1 MVIFNGKEF
10 GDWECWTWYNR
21 NRHGGGAMKKK
32 TKVQCAECAHIPPER
47 VCMMPGGKTSKGCP
61 TLGKKE
67 LVQKARKEYKAK
79 SVAEFARLAS
89 IQEGECYSERERR
102 PYIMHPVKPRML
114 EIVEFAQKMG
124 YRRLGLAF
132 CAGLAKEAVIVNQ
145 LLTNHGF
152 EITSV
157 ACKVGG
163 IPKEEIGIK
172 EEQKIFIGRHESM
185 CNPIL
190 QAMVVNEA
198 KTDFNVLLG
207 LCVGHD
213 SLFFKY
219 AEAPTTVL
227 AVKDRVTGHNPL
239 AALYISGNYYA
250 WLDKS

>member
-1 MVIFNGKEF
+1 
-10 GDWECWTWYNR
+10 
-21 NRHGGGAMKKK
+21 MKKEN
-32 TKVQCAECAHIPPER
+32 KVQCAECPHHPPER
-47 VCMMPGGKTSKGCP
+47 ACMTPGGKTSKGCP
-61 TLGKKE
+61 TLGKKT
-67 LVQKARKEYKAK
+67 LVQKAKDAYKVN
-79 SVAEFARLAS
+79 SVAEFSRQAS
-89 IQEGECYSERERR
+89 IQEGECYSERGKR

-124 YRRLGLAF
+124 YRKLGLVF
-132 CAGLAKEAVIVNQ
+132 CIGLAKEAAIVNQ

-152 EITSV
+152 EVTSV
-157 ACKVGG
+157 ACKAGG
-163 IPKEEIGIK
+163 VPKEEIGVK
-172 EEQKIFIGRHESM
+172 EEEKIFIGGHESM

-190 QAMVVNEA
+190 QAMVVNDA
-198 KTDFNVLLG
+198 KADFNVLLG

-250 WLDKS
+250 WLNKS